1 MYDPLNGLNCLVK
14 SEDFKQEPIESETD
28 KNDAMRINKPNSLKE
43 DVIKKENGF
52 SSIKSEENENKIQV
66 WFNSIYF
73 CAIIYI

>member
-52 SSIKSEENENKIQV
+52 SSIKSEGNDNKIQV
-66 WFNSIYF
+66 WLF
-73 CAIIYI
+73 